1 MIPFPN
7 INPEIFSFEL
17 MGFNFALRWYAVSYI
32 LGFFCALKLMK
43 YFVLKEK
50 LWVSNKPPIT
60 PDQADSI
67 LTYLILGVIIGGR
80 LGYVLFYN
88 FDYYSQNIL
97 DVIRIWDG
105 GMAFHGGFLGVVL
118 AVIIYCR
125 VHSISLWSGADLI
138 AVASPPGLLFG
149 RVANF
154 INGELWGSPTNQPW
168 GVIFPGELAQACEG
182 VIGPCGRHPSQ
193 LYEAGLEG
201 FLLFLILYT
210 LAMKG
215 ALKKPG
221 LITGVFASGY
231 GMARF
236 LVEYVRV
243 PDIQFFSESNP
254 YGFAFRVGDL
264 GITMGQCLSLPMIL
278 VGLILILGALKRT
291 KGLS

>member
-1 MIPFPN
+1 
-7 INPEIFSFEL
+7 

-236 LVEYVRV
+236 LIEYVRV

>member
-138 AVASPPGLLFG
+138 AVASPPGLFFG

>member
-138 AVASPPGLLFG
+138 AVASPPGLFIG

-254 YGFAFRVGDL
+254 YGFAFRVGDF

>member
-7 INPEIFSFEL
+7 ISPEIFSFEL

-43 YFVLKEK
+43 YFVLREI

-88 FDYYSQNIL
+88 FNYYSQNIL

-138 AVASPPGLLFG
+138 AVASPPGLMFG
-149 RVANF
+149 RLANF
-154 INGELWGSPTNQPW
+154 VNGELWGSPTNQPW
-168 GVIFPGELAQACEG
+168 GIVFPGDLAQACEG
-182 VIGPCGRHPSQ
+182 TFGPCARHPTQ

-201 FLLFLILYT
+201 FLLFVVLYS
-210 LAMKG
+210 LAKMG
-215 ALKKPG
+215 AFKKPG
-221 LITGVFASGY
+221 LITGVFVFGY
-231 GMARF
+231 GLARF
-236 LVEYVRV
+236 LIEYVRV
-243 PDIQFFSESNP
+243 PDVQFFSDLNP
-254 YGFAFRVGDL
+254 YGFAFRVGDY
-264 GITMGQCLSLPMIL
+264 GITMGQGLSLPMIL
-278 VGLILILGALKRT
+278 VGLILVSRAFRST
-291 KGLS
+291 RDFS

>member
-1 MIPFPN
+1 MN
-7 INPEIFSFEL
+7 E
-17 MGFNFALRWYAVSYI
+17 
-32 LGFFCALKLMK
+32 
-43 YFVLKEK
+43 
-50 LWVSNKPPIT
+50 
-60 PDQADSI
+60 
-67 LTYLILGVIIGGR
+67 
-80 LGYVLFYN
+80 
-88 FDYYSQNIL
+88 QNIL

-254 YGFAFRVGDL
+254 YGFAFRVGDF

>member
-50 LWVSNKPPIT
+50 LWVANKPPIT

-168 GVIFPGELAQACEG
+168 GVIFPGDLAQACEG

-215 ALKKPG
+215 ALKRPG

-254 YGFAFRVGDL
+254 YGFAFRVGDF